1 MTAHISLAEAQAW
14 LESTKL
20 TLSTLDDAIEVQIS
34 SQVLSRLAAAY
45 PVDVLTWVSAAT
57 TPQLVR
63 SIISMFYAGWCYDRQ
78 YSENPDDN
86 SYADRLRAWAEQLL
100 MGIIG
105 GIIDIPEVPG
115 LPTIG
120 EPVFFP
126 TDASSAACPT
136 STNPSDGGPKFL
148 MGKVF

>member
-1 MTAHISLAEAQAW
+1 MAARISLAEAQAW
-14 LESTKL
+14 LEQTKL
-20 TLSTLDDAIEVQIS
+20 VLPLLDASMEAQIS
-34 SQVLSRLAAAY
+34 SQILGRLSVAY
-45 PVDVLTWVSAAT
+45 PVEVVTWTTEAN

-63 SIISMFYAGWCYDRQ
+63 SIISMFYAGWFYDRQ
-78 YSENPDDN
+78 YSENPEDN

-100 MGIIG
+100 MGLIEG
-105 GIIDIPEVPG
+105 TIDIPEVPG
-115 LPTIG
+115 QPAIG

-136 STNPSDGGPKFL
+136 SDNPSDGGPKFL